1 MTSERTFF
9 GHPWGLATLFGTE
22 MWERFSWYGLRAILA
37 TFMAA
42 SPAHQGLGMTEQTAQ
57 AVVGVY
63 GALIYLVALPG
74 GWIADRI
81 LGPRRSVFWGGFVIM
96 CGHIS
101 MAVPVRSAAFV
112 WLGLLL
118 IIAGTGLL
126 KPNISVMVGKLY
138 PEDAD
143 ARRDAG
149 FSLFYLGINL
159 GAFFAPLVVGRL
171 AAGDRWHLGFGAAA
185 VGMALGL
192 LQYVLGRRH
201 LRGVGDRPGMP
212 LPADRRRRVLTHA
225 GLAAAAVAVLLAAWA
240 ATGTFSLDAFTVVLT
255 VVILA
260 VPVAYFGY
268 VMLGSHDLTADER
281 VRMKAYVWLFA
292 AAAIF
297 WMLYDL
303 APSKLL
309 FFAQNH
315 TDLSLFGI
323 RIQAATTQSFNPLF
337 IMIFVPVFA
346 ALWVRLGNRVST
358 PQKFAFALVMVGLS
372 FVVMALAAALAGAG
386 RVSVWWL
393 VLVYL
398 IQVFGELA
406 LSPVGL
412 SVTAK
417 LAPQAFKGQMLGIWF
432 IATSVGDAVGGQ
444 TGRLSQVMSDPA
456 YFLTLAV
463 MAIVAGLALLMFTR
477 RLREMMAEHHEPALP
492 APGGGPSD
500 TNGRRA

>member
-1 MTSERTFF
+1 MTTEGRTFF
-9 GHPWGLATLFGTE
+9 GHPRGLATLFGTE

-37 TFMAA
+37 TFLAA
-42 SPAHQGLGMTEQTAQ
+42 SPAHQGLGMSEQTAQ

-74 GWIADRI
+74 GWVADRI
-81 LGPRRSVFWGGFVIM
+81 LGARRSVFWGGFVIM

-101 MAVPVRSAAFV
+101 MAIPVTSGVFV

-118 IIAGTGLL
+118 IIVGTGLL

-138 PEDAD
+138 PEDD
-143 ARRDAG
+143 DGRRDAG

-159 GAFFAPLVVGRL
+159 GAFFAPLVVGWL
-171 AAGDRWHLGFGAAA
+171 ARDDRWHLGFSAAA

-212 LPADRRRRVLTHA
+212 LTPRERGRVIRLVSVVTV
-225 GLAAAAVAVLLAAWA
+225 AVAVALGAWA
-240 ATGTFSLDAFTVVLT
+240 ATGAFTLDGFTLVVT

-260 VPVAYFGY
+260 VPVGYFAFI
-268 VMLGSHDLTADER
+268 LFGSHDLTEDER
-281 VRMKAYVWLFA
+281 SRMKAYIWLFV

-297 WMLYDL
+297 WMIYDL

-309 FFAQNH
+309 FFAQNN
-315 TDLSLFGI
+315 TDLTLFGVH
-323 RIQAATTQSFNPLF
+323 IQAATTQSFNPLF

-346 ALWVRLGNRVST
+346 ALWVRLGTRVST

-372 FVVMALAAALAGAG
+372 FVVMAAAAALAETGK
-386 RVSVWWL
+386 VSVWWL

-398 IQVFGELA
+398 VQVFGELS

-412 SVTAK
+412 SVTTK
-417 LAPQAFKGQMLGIWF
+417 LAPRAFKGQMLGIWF
-432 IATSVGDAVGGQ
+432 IAVSVGDAVGGQ
-444 TGRLSQVMSDPA
+444 TGRLSQVMSEPA
-456 YFLTLAV
+456 YYLLLAA
-463 MAIVAGLALLMFTR
+463 MAIVAGLALFMFTR
-477 RLREMMAEHHEPALP
+477 RLRAMMSEHHVPAEPP
-492 APGGGPSD
+492 I
-500 TNGRRA
+500 R

>member
-1 MTSERTFF
+1 MSNGGRTFF
-9 GHPWGLATLFGTE
+9 GHPWALATLFGTE

-37 TFMAA
+37 TFMVA
-42 SPAHQGLGMTEQTAQ
+42 SPANQGLGMTEETAQ

-101 MAVPVRSAAFV
+101 MAIPVQGPAFV

-138 PEDAD
+138 PDDAD

-159 GAFFAPLVVGRL
+159 GAFFAPIVVGWL
-171 AAGDRWHLGFGAAA
+171 AAGDRWHLGFSAAA

-192 LQYVLGRRH
+192 AQYAWGGRRS
-201 LRGVGDRPGMP
+201 LRGVGERPGMP
-212 LPADRRRRVLTHA
+212 LSPAELRRFVLMTC
-225 GLAAAAVAVLLAAWA
+225 AAVAVAAVALGAWA
-240 ATGTFSLDAFTVVLT
+240 ATGTFTLSRFTLVVT

-260 VPVAYFGY
+260 VPVVYFGY
-268 VMLGSHDLTADER
+268 IMLGSHDLTEDER
-281 VRMKAYVWLFA
+281 SRMKAYIWLFI

-297 WMLYDL
+297 WMIYDL

-309 FFAQNH
+309 FFAQNN
-315 TDLSLFGI
+315 TDLSLFGVP
-323 RIQAATTQSFNPLF
+323 IQAATTQSFNPLF

-346 ALWVRLGNRVST
+346 ALWVKLGNRVST

-372 FVVMALAAALAGAG
+372 FVIMALAASLAQSG

-398 IQVFGELA
+398 VQVFGELS

-412 SVTAK
+412 SVTTK
-417 LAPQAFKGQMLGIWF
+417 LAPQAFKGQMLGVWF
-432 IATSVGDAVGGQ
+432 IAVSVGDAVGGQ
-444 TGRLSQVMSDPA
+444 TGRLGNVMSEPA
-456 YFLTLAV
+456 YYLLLAAL
-463 MAIVAGLALLMFTR
+463 AIVAGLALFMFTR
-477 RLREMMAEHHEPALP
+477 KLRALMAEHHVPAMP
-492 APGGGPSD
+492 PI
-500 TNGRRA
+500 R

>member
-1 MTSERTFF
+1 MTNGGRTFF

-37 TFMAA
+37 TFLVA
-42 SPAHQGLGMTEQTAQ
+42 SPVQQGLGMTEETAQ

-101 MAVPVRSAAFV
+101 MAVPVPTPFFV

-138 PEDAD
+138 PEDDD

-159 GAFFAPLVVGRL
+159 GAFFAPIVVGRL

-192 LQYVLGRRH
+192 AQYAWGGRGS
-201 LRGVGDRPGMP
+201 LRGVGERPNVP
-212 LPADRRRRVLTHA
+212 LTPQETRRFALVVS
-225 GLAAAAVAVLLAAWA
+225 AAVAVAAIALGAWA
-240 ATGTFSLDAFTVVLT
+240 ASGTFTLSRFTLVMTVL
-255 VVILA
+255 ILA
-260 VPVAYFGY
+260 VPVLYFGY
-268 VMLGSHDLTADER
+268 IMFGSHNLTEDER
-281 VRMKAYVWLFA
+281 SRMKAYIWLFVA
-292 AAAIF
+292 ASIF
-297 WMLYDL
+297 WMIYDL

-323 RIQAATTQSFNPLF
+323 PIQAATTQSFNPLF

-346 ALWVRLGNRVST
+346 ALWVKVGTRVST

-372 FVVMALAAALAGAG
+372 FVIMALAAALAQGG

-398 IQVFGELA
+398 IQVFGELS

-412 SVTAK
+412 SVTTK
-417 LAPQAFKGQMLGIWF
+417 LAPLAFKGQMLGIWF
-432 IATSVGDAVGGQ
+432 IAVSVGDAVGGQ
-444 TGRLSQVMSDPA
+444 TGRLGDVLSDPA
-456 YFLTLAV
+456 YYLLLAA
-463 MAIVAGLALLMFTR
+463 MAIVAGLALFMFTR
-477 RLREMMAEHHEPALP
+477 RLRAMMSEHHVPATP
-492 APGGGPSD
+492 PI
-500 TNGRRA
+500 R

>member
-1 MTSERTFF
+1 MSNGGKTFF

-37 TFMAA
+37 TFMVA
-42 SPAHQGLGMTEQTAQ
+42 SPANQGLGLSEETAQ

-74 GWIADRI
+74 GWVADRI
-81 LGPRRSVFWGGFVIM
+81 LGPRRSVLWGGFVIM

-101 MAVPVRSAAFV
+101 MAIPVTTSAFV

-118 IIAGTGLL
+118 IITGTGLL

-159 GAFFAPLVVGRL
+159 GAFFAPLVVGWL

-192 LQYVLGRRH
+192 LQYVIGGRH
-201 LRGVGDRPGMP
+201 SLRGVGERPGVP
-212 LPADRRRRVLTHA
+212 LAPHEMRRA
-225 GLAAAAVAVLLAAWA
+225 GLIVAAAAAGAALALAIWA
-240 ATGTFSLDAFTVVLT
+240 ATGTFTLSRLTAVITVLIV
-255 VVILA
+255 A
-260 VPVAYFGY
+260 VPVVYFCY
-268 VMLGSHDLTADER
+268 ILLGAHGLTEDER
-281 VRMKAYVWLFA
+281 SRTKAYIWLFIA
-292 AAAIF
+292 ASIF
-297 WMLYDL
+297 WMIYDL

-309 FFAQNH
+309 FFAENN
-315 TDLSLFGI
+315 TDLSLLGVP
-323 RIQAATTQSFNPLF
+323 IQAATTQSFNPLF

-346 ALWVRLGNRVST
+346 ALWVKLGNRVST
-358 PQKFAFALVMVGLS
+358 SQKFGFALVMVGLS
-372 FVVMALAAALAGAG
+372 FVVMAVAANLAESG

-412 SVTAK
+412 SVTTK
-417 LAPQAFKGQMLGIWF
+417 LAPRAFKGQMLGIWF
-432 IATSVGDAVGGQ
+432 IAVSVGDAVGGQ
-444 TGRLSQVMSDPA
+444 TGRLGDVMSEPA
-456 YFLTLAV
+456 YYLLLAG
-463 MAIVAGLALLMFTR
+463 MAIAAGLALFAFTR
-477 RLREMMAEHHEPALP
+477 GLRRLMSEHHTPAVP
-492 APGGGPSD
+492 PV
-500 TNGRRA
+500 R

>member
-1 MTSERTFF
+1 MKTHERTFF

-42 SPAHQGLGMTEQTAQ
+42 SPAQHGLGMSEQTAT

-101 MAVPVRSAAFV
+101 MAVPVTSPVFV
-112 WLGLLL
+112 WLGLGL

-138 PEDAD
+138 PDEDD
-143 ARRDAG
+143 GRRDAG

-159 GAFFAPLVVGRL
+159 GAFFAPIVVGWL
-171 AAGDRWHLGFGAAA
+171 ADGDRWHLGFSAAA

-192 LQYVLGRRH
+192 AQYVLGRGN

-212 LPADRRRRVLTHA
+212 LPPEHRRQVLRHV
-225 GLAAAAVAVLLAAWA
+225 GLGTLGVVAAMAIWV
-240 ATGTFSLDAFTVVLT
+240 ATGTFTIDRFTVVVT
-255 VVILA
+255 VIILA
-260 VPVAYFGY
+260 VPVVYFGY
-268 VMLGSHDLTADER
+268 ILLGSHDLTEDER
-281 VRMKAYVWLFA
+281 SRVKAYVWLFA

-309 FFAQNH
+309 FFAEND
-315 TDLSLFGI
+315 TDLTLFGI
-323 RIQAATTQSFNPLF
+323 HINAATTQSFNPLF

-346 ALWVRLGNRVST
+346 ALWVKLGTRVST
-358 PQKFAFALVMVGLS
+358 PQKFSFALVMVGLS
-372 FVVMALAAALAGAG
+372 FLVMAVAATLAQGG

-398 IQVFGELA
+398 IQVFGELS

-412 SVTAK
+412 SVTTK
-417 LAPQAFKGQMLGIWF
+417 LAPRAFKGQMLGLWF
-432 IATSVGDAVGGQ
+432 IAVSVGDAVGGQ
-444 TGRLSQVMSDPA
+444 TGRLSGVVSEPM
-456 YFLTLAV
+456 YYTLLAL

-477 RLREMMAEHHEPALP
+477 RLRHLMSEHHEPATP
-492 APGGGPSD
+492 PI
-500 TNGRRA
+500 R

>member
-1 MTSERTFF
+1 MTGRTFF

-37 TFMAA
+37 TFLAA
-42 SPAHQGLGMTEQTAQ
+42 SPVQHGLGLSDETAQ

-96 CGHIS
+96 LGHIS
-101 MAVPVRSAAFV
+101 MAVPVSSPFFV

-126 KPNISVMVGKLY
+126 KPNISVMVGRLY
-138 PEDAD
+138 PEEDD
-143 ARRDAG
+143 GRRDAG

-159 GAFFAPLVVGRL
+159 GAFFAPIVVGWL
-171 AAGDRWHLGFGAAA
+171 ANGDRWHLGFGAAA

-192 LQYVLGRRH
+192 IQYVWGGH
-201 LRGVGDRPGMP
+201 NLRGIGERPVHVEH
-212 LPADRRRRVLTHA
+212 RRFWPVA
-225 GLAAAAVAVLLAAWA
+225 GIAAAATAIALGAWA
-240 ATGTFSLDAFTVVLT
+240 ATGTLTIDRLTVAIT
-255 VVILA
+255 VVILV
-260 VPVAYFGY
+260 VPVAYFSY
-268 VMLGSHDLTADER
+268 ILLGSHDLTEDER
-281 VRMKAYVWLFA
+281 IRMKAYIWLFVA
-292 AAAIF
+292 ASVF

-309 FFAQNH
+309 FFARDH
-315 TDLSLFGI
+315 TELSLFGI
-323 RIQAATTQSFNPLF
+323 PIQPATTQSFNPLF

-346 ALWVRLGNRVST
+346 ALWVKLGTRVST
-358 PQKFAFALVMVGLS
+358 PQKFGFALVMVGLS
-372 FVVMALAAALAGAG
+372 FVVMAVAAALAGP
-386 RVSVWWL
+386 RKVSVWWL

-398 IQVFGELA
+398 IQVFGELS

-417 LAPQAFKGQMLGIWF
+417 LAPEAFKGQMLGVWF
-432 IATSVGDAVGGQ
+432 IAVSVGDAVGGQ
-444 TGRLSQVMSDPA
+444 TGRLGRVLSDPM
-456 YFLTLAV
+456 YYLVLAA
-463 MAIVAGLALLMFTR
+463 MAVVAGLALFMFTR
-477 RLREMMAEHHEPALP
+477 KLRGMMAEHHE
-492 APGGGPSD
+492 SVI
-500 TNGRRA
+500 R

>member
-1 MTSERTFF
+1 MTTHETHERTFF

-42 SPAHQGLGMTEQTAQ
+42 SPAQHGLGLSEQTAT

-101 MAVPVRSAAFV
+101 MAIPVASSFFV
-112 WLGLLL
+112 WLGLAL

-138 PEDAD
+138 ADEDD
-143 ARRDAG
+143 GRRDAG

-159 GAFFAPLVVGRL
+159 GAFFAPIVVGWL
-171 AAGDRWHLGFGAAA
+171 ADGDRWHLGFGAAA

-192 LQYVLGRRH
+192 AQYVLGRGH
-201 LRGVGDRPGMP
+201 LRGVGDEPNMP
-212 LPADRRRRVLTHA
+212 LTPEHRRQALRHV
-225 GLAAAAVAVLLAAWA
+225 GLAALGVVVAMAVWV
-240 ATGTFSLDAFTVVLT
+240 ATGTFTIDRFTVVVT

-260 VPVAYFGY
+260 VPVLYFGY
-268 VMLGSHDLTADER
+268 ILMGSHDLTEDER
-281 VRMKAYVWLFA
+281 SRMKAYIWLFT

-315 TDLSLFGI
+315 TDLTLFGVHI
-323 RIQAATTQSFNPLF
+323 NAATTQSFNPLF

-346 ALWVRLGNRVST
+346 ALWVKLGTRVST
-358 PQKFAFALVMVGLS
+358 PQKFSFALVMVGLS
-372 FVVMALAAALAGAG
+372 FLVMALASTLAQGG

-398 IQVFGELA
+398 IQVFGELS

-412 SVTAK
+412 SVTTK
-417 LAPQAFKGQMLGIWF
+417 LAPQAFKGQMLGLWF
-432 IATSVGDAVGGQ
+432 ISISVGDAIGGQ
-444 TGRLSQVMSDPA
+444 TGRLSDVMSDPA
-456 YFLTLAV
+456 YYTLLAL

-477 RLREMMAEHHEPALP
+477 KLRHLMSEHHEPATP
-492 APGGGPSD
+492 P
-500 TNGRRA
+500 TR

>member
-1 MTSERTFF
+1 MSTNGKTFF

-42 SPAHQGLGMTEQTAQ
+42 SPAHQGLGMSQQTAQ

-81 LGPRRSVFWGGFVIM
+81 LGARRSVFWGGFVIM

-101 MAVPVRSAAFV
+101 MAVPVSSAVFV

-138 PEDAD
+138 PEGDD
-143 ARRDAG
+143 GRRDAG

-159 GAFFAPLVVGRL
+159 GAFFAPLVVGWL
-171 AAGDRWHLGFGAAA
+171 ARDDRWHLGFAAAA

-192 LQYVLGRRH
+192 LQYVLGRGN

-212 LPADRRRRVLTHA
+212 LTPRERGHVTRL
-225 GLAAAAVAVLLAAWA
+225 VAVIAPAVVAAMAVWI
-240 ATGTFSLDAFTVVLT
+240 ATGTFTFDRFTVAVT
-255 VVILA
+255 MVILA
-260 VPVAYFGY
+260 VPVAYFAY
-268 VMLGSHDLTADER
+268 ILFGSHDLTEDER
-281 VRMKAYVWLFA
+281 SRMKAYIWLFV

-297 WMLYDL
+297 WMIYDL

-309 FFAQNH
+309 FFAQNN
-315 TDLSLFGI
+315 TDLSLFGVD
-323 RIQAATTQSFNPLF
+323 IQAAATQSFNPLF

-346 ALWVRLGNRVST
+346 SLWVKLGTRVST

-372 FVVMALAAALAGAG
+372 FVVMALAAALAETGK
-386 RVSVWWL
+386 VSVWWL

-398 IQVFGELA
+398 IQVFGELS

-412 SVTAK
+412 SVTTK
-417 LAPQAFKGQMLGIWF
+417 LAPRAFKGQMLGIWF
-432 IATSVGDAVGGQ
+432 IAVSVGDAVGGQ
-444 TGRLSQVMSDPA
+444 TGRLGHVMSEPA
-456 YFLTLAV
+456 YYLLLAA

-477 RLREMMAEHHEPALP
+477 RLRAMMSEHHVPVTP
-492 APGGGPSD
+492 PIG
-500 TNGRRA
+500 